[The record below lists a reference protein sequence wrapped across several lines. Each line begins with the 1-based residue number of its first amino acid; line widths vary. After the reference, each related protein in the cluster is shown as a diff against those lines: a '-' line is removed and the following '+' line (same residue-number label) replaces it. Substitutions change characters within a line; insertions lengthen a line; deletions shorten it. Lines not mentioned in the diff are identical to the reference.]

1 MAHIVIPRP
10 CGDFRQSYAEDMAV
24 FPSKWSLRACWLG
37 VLALLAAPLF
47 ADLYVLTLLMQIG
60 YYGVAA
66 VGLNIL
72 VGLSGQISLGH
83 AALFGFGAFASA
95 WLNNTL
101 GIPVLLAI
109 PLAGLWTT
117 AVGMIFGAP
126 AARIKGLYLAIATLA
141 AQVILDDF
149 FIRAEWFTGGA
160 YGAAAEKPEVF
171 GFALDSDRRYYYLV
185 LFWFL
190 ALSLAAVNLRRTR
203 DGRALVAVRDHYLSA
218 EMMGVNLTRYRIL
231 AFALSSFYAG
241 VGGALYGHS
250 LGFVSAEAFNIT
262 SLLSIQFLGM
272 IIIGG
277 MGGVLG
283 AILGTAFIVLLPE
296 GMQSLFSA
304 LARVETA
311 AEWNML
317 DSLPYFKEMAVGLAI
332 VLFLMFEPD
341 GLAHRWRL
349 VKAYWKYYPFSH

>member
-1 MAHIVIPRP
+1 MSHIVIPRP
-10 CGDFRQSYAEDMAV
+10 CGEFRQSYAEDMAV
-24 FPSKWSLRACWLG
+24 FAGKWSRRACWAG
-37 VLALLAAPLF
+37 VLILLLAPF
-47 ADLYVLTLLMQIG
+47 WADLYVLTLLMQIG

-149 FIRAEWFTGGA
+149 FIRAEWFTGGP
-160 YGAAAEKPEVF
+160 YGAAAEKPEIF
-171 GFALDSDRRYYYLV
+171 GFALDSDERYYYLI

-190 ALSLAAVNLRRTR
+190 LLSMAAVNLRRTR

-218 EMMGVNLTRYRIL
+218 EMMGVNLTRYRLL

-277 MGGVLG
+277 MGSVMG

-296 GMQSLFSA
+296 AMQSLFA
-304 LARVETA
+304 GLADFELA
-311 AEWNML
+311 AQWNML

-341 GLAHRWRL
+341 GLAHRWR
-349 VKAYWKYYPFSH
+349 VIKAYWTYYPFSH